1 MPTEPLDRRSLIRD
15 LNGLPPQ
22 QLDELIFALNPP
34 AIIVPPISA
43 PHGNRTSAL
52 LQWAE
57 SNTGCGLKELQF
69 LLYEISP
76 RTNNENRTKIPAD
89 KLFDLLSSIDFKEQ
103 IELARNA
110 INSHRTVAFLVQGE
124 SECGLEVLATR
135 LIRIIKN
142 WKKIK
147 KKIIIQGHSRIE
159 FVWRR
164 LLERLEQEHQST
176 KQNLQNMTI
185 NKLYELW
192 KAGDVVIILRDVD
205 RMGVKFLSDWLEQFW
220 EELGRKEAP
229 EGNNKLLL
237 LLLDIKEGEYPQN
250 PQIPLISLPPISYFT
265 QEMLDKWVIN
275 IQEIRSDIELP
286 KELSESTTFLLNDP
300 YYGIPEFVFDE
311 ICKCFGNDPERVWRQ
326 CLI

>member
-1 MPTEPLDRRSLIRD
+1 M
-15 LNGLPPQ
+15 
-22 QLDELIFALNPP
+22 
-34 AIIVPPISA
+34 
-43 PHGNRTSAL
+43 
-52 LQWAE
+52 
-57 SNTGCGLKELQF
+57 
-69 LLYEISP
+69 
-76 RTNNENRTKIPAD
+76 
-89 KLFDLLSSIDFKEQ
+89 
-103 IELARNA
+103 
-110 INSHRTVAFLVQGE
+110 
-124 SECGLEVLATR
+124 LATR

-159 FVWRR
+159 VVWTR
-164 LLERLEQEHQST
+164 LLERLDREHQST